1 MYNLSLPFSN
11 SLTLILFYI
20 KASNTISFFALNVM
34 RMLLGIHIHTSLVYT
49 VTTISNFT
57 PTKEQMGQ
65 KLPNDSRQCFYWS
78 FKAKSLI
85 PCLLPDWLQ
94 MILGNIKVSGL
105 CNASCIKKYDAIS
118 FKHYDSTKRFFLIH

>member
-49 VTTISNFT
+49 VTT
-57 PTKEQMGQ
+57 
-65 KLPNDSRQCFYWS
+65 
-78 FKAKSLI
+78 
-85 PCLLPDWLQ
+85 
-94 MILGNIKVSGL
+94 NIKVYSNKGA
-105 CNASCIKKYDAIS
+105 NGTEVAK
-118 FKHYDSTKRFFLIH
+118 